1 MHLNHPE
8 TIPTSHTPGPWKN
21 CPWSRKGW
29 GPCYKGPKAEFSG
42 ILGEVTP
49 QMKTLGSL
57 G

>member
-49 QMKTLGSL
+49 QMKILGSL